1 MFLAVSRN
9 NDLYSRPSRSVTI
22 TPWQLQKPATD
33 PETPKGC
40 FCFWGLKLAAL
51 KNLKIF
57 VQLILLQTSQ
67 SSRAWKHTGG
77 VSFSGCHR
85 VIVADLETQEDD
97 PVNCVNWEM
106 KKNQNVLFKSKIFRS
121 RSQHWAPQLS
131 STSPNCFFSSYARL
145 WSSRVARK
153 IKK

>member
-51 KNLKIF
+51 KNLKMF

-67 SSRAWKHTGG
+67 STRAWKHTGG

-106 KKNQNVLFKSKIFRS
+106 KKIKMFCLNLKFSGAGLNIGHRS
-121 RSQHWAPQLS
+121 CLQLH
-131 STSPNCFFSSYARL
+131 PIAFSLHMLGYEVVGWL
-145 WSSRVARK
+145 EK
-153 IKK
+153 